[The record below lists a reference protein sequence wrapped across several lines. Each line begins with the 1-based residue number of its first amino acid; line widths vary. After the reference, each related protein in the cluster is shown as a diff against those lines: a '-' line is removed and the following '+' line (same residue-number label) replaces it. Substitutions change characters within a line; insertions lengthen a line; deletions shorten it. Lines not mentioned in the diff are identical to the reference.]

1 MSEGRDE
8 KHVPSADRAERNL
21 RPVPAHA
28 GRRPVG
34 PSLRPGSGV
43 RLISPAWWL
52 GTACGAH
59 AVATGTVWW
68 QVSGDLLFNGQPGG
82 PAVALGRLT
91 GLLVGSAVLLQLVLV
106 SRLPGIEPS
115 LGCDRLYRLHRR
127 LGFAIG
133 LLFLG
138 HPALLTFGYARWH
151 RLSLRQQFAEITQ
164 ELPHAWPAIGAA
176 FVIVLVVALS
186 IPMVRRRLRYEVW
199 HASHFGLYLAVGLAS
214 LHQVNGAELSS
225 QPWCTRYWVA
235 LHVLVVGCFVVFR
248 AGRPIFRFAR
258 HRFRVDRIVSE
269 SDDVLSVYLT
279 GRHLHRFTFRPGQYA
294 NVAFLSK
301 GLWAPHPFSF
311 SAAPNGRFLRL
322 SIKAVGDFTRRIHE
336 LRPGALVL
344 LEGPLGAFTARTS
357 TPQKYLMVAG
367 GIGITPIRALI
378 ESLVAAH
385 RDVVLL
391 YAVKT
396 AKDLVFASE
405 LRALTARCH
414 LVLSRWA
421 GPADGYERGRV
432 DRLMLER
439 LVPDVRDRG
448 VFVGGPLP
456 MMKVVIEALH
466 ALDVR
471 GSRIH
476 CERFA

>member
-1 MSEGRDE
+1 
-8 KHVPSADRAERNL
+8 
-21 RPVPAHA
+21 
-28 GRRPVG
+28 
-34 PSLRPGSGV
+34 V
-43 RLISPAWWL
+43 RLITPAQWL

-59 AVATGTVWW
+59 AVVMGTVWW
-68 QVSGDLLFNGQPGG
+68 QVSGDLLFSGQPGG

-91 GLLVGSAVLLQLVLV
+91 GLLVGSAILLQLVLV

-127 LGFAIG
+127 LGLAIG

-151 RLSLRQQFAEITQ
+151 RLSLREQFEEITRD
-164 ELPHAWPAIGAA
+164 LPHAWPAIGAA

-186 IPMVRRRLRYEVW
+186 IPMVRRRLRYEAW
-199 HASHFGLYLAVGLAS
+199 HASHFGMYLAVGLAS

-225 QPWCTRYWVA
+225 QPWWAGYWVA

-258 HRFRVDRIVSE
+258 HRFRIDKIVFE

-336 LRPGALVL
+336 LRPGAFVL
-344 LEGPLGAFTARTS
+344 LEGPLGAFTAMTS
-357 TPQKYLMVAG
+357 TPEKYLMVAG

-378 ESLVAAH
+378 ESLAGAH

-391 YAVKT
+391 YAAKT

-405 LRALTARCH
+405 LRALTGHCH

-421 GPADGYERGRV
+421 GPADGYVLGRV

-439 LVPDVRDRG
+439 LVPDVRDRE
-448 VFVGGPLP
+448 VFVCGPLP

-471 GSRIH
+471 GSRVH
-476 CERFA
+476 YERFA

>member
-1 MSEGRDE
+1 M
-8 KHVPSADRAERNL
+8 
-21 RPVPAHA
+21 
-28 GRRPVG
+28 
-34 PSLRPGSGV
+34 
-43 RLISPAWWL
+43 RLITPARWL
-52 GTACGAH
+52 GTACVAH
-59 AVATGTVWW
+59 AMAIGTAWW
-68 QVSGDLLFNGQPGG
+68 QISGGLLFSCQPGR
-82 PAVALGRLT
+82 PAVALGRLA
-91 GLLVGSAVLLQLVLV
+91 GLLVSSAVLLQLVLV

-115 LGCDRLYRLHRR
+115 LGSDRLHRLHRR

-133 LLFLG
+133 SLFLG

-151 RLSLRQQFAEITQ
+151 HLSPRLQFAEIAR
-164 ELPHAWPAIGAA
+164 ELPHAWPAMGAA
-176 FVIVLVVALS
+176 FVIVLVVTLS
-186 IPMVRRRLRYEVW
+186 TPMVRRRLRYEVW
-199 HASHFGLYLAVGLAS
+199 HAGHLGMYLAVGLAS
-214 LHQVNGAELSS
+214 LHQLNGAELSS
-225 QPWCTRYWVA
+225 QSWWAGYWVG
-235 LHVLVVGCFVVFR
+235 LHFLVVGCFLVFR

-258 HRFRVDRIVSE
+258 HRFRIDKIVSE

-279 GRHLHRFTFRPGQYA
+279 GRRLDQFNFRPGQYA

-336 LRPGALVL
+336 LRPGAFVL
-344 LEGPLGAFTARTS
+344 LEGPLGAFTAMTS
-357 TPQKYLMVAG
+357 TPEKYLMVAG
-367 GIGITPIRALI
+367 GIGITPIRALL
-378 ESLVAAH
+378 ESLVGAH

-439 LVPDVRDRG
+439 LVPDVRDRE
-448 VFVGGPLP
+448 VFVCGPLP

-466 ALDVR
+466 SLDVR

-476 CERFA
+476 YERFA

>member
-1 MSEGRDE
+1 MSR
-8 KHVPSADRAERNL
+8 PPIAQSADL
-21 RPVPAHA
+21 RPIPEHA
-28 GRRPVG
+28 GQRPG
-34 PSLRPGSGV
+34 GSSLRPGSGL
-43 RLISPAWWL
+43 RLTTPAQWL
-52 GTACGAH
+52 GTACVAH
-59 AVATGTVWW
+59 AVAIGTAWW
-68 QVSGDLLFNGQPGG
+68 HVSGGLLFSGQPGG
-82 PAVALGRLT
+82 RAVALGRLA
-91 GLLVGSAVLLQLVLV
+91 GLLVSSAVLLQLVLV

-133 LLFLG
+133 SLFLG

-151 RLSLRQQFAEITQ
+151 HLSFRRQFAEIARD
-164 ELPHAWPAIGAA
+164 LPHAWPAIGATL
-176 FVIVLVVALS
+176 VIVLAVALS
-186 IPMVRRRLRYEVW
+186 TPIIRRRLSYEAW
-199 HASHFGLYLAVGLAS
+199 HAGHLGMYLAVGLAS
-214 LHQVNGAELSS
+214 LHQLNGAELSS
-225 QPWCTRYWVA
+225 LPWWTGYWVA
-235 LHVLVVGCFVVFR
+235 VHILVVGCFVVFR

-258 HRFRVDRIVSE
+258 HRFRIDKIVSE
-269 SDDVLSVYLT
+269 SDDVLSLYLT

-294 NVAFLSK
+294 NVAFLWK

-336 LRPGALVL
+336 LRPGAFVL
-344 LEGPLGAFTARTS
+344 LEGPLGAFTAMTS
-357 TPQKYLMVAG
+357 THEKYLMVAG

-378 ESLVAAH
+378 ESLVDAH

-421 GPADGYERGRV
+421 GPADGYEQGHV

-439 LVPDVRDRG
+439 LVPDVQDRE
-448 VFVGGPLP
+448 VFVCGPLP
-456 MMKVVIEALH
+456 MMKAVIRALH
-466 ALDVR
+466 ALEVR

-476 CERFA
+476 YERFA

>member
-1 MSEGRDE
+1 
-8 KHVPSADRAERNL
+8 
-21 RPVPAHA
+21 
-28 GRRPVG
+28 
-34 PSLRPGSGV
+34 
-43 RLISPAWWL
+43 
-52 GTACGAH
+52 
-59 AVATGTVWW
+59 VAIGTVWW
-68 QVSGDLLFNGQPGG
+68 RVSGGLLFSGQPGG
-82 PAVALGRLT
+82 RAVALGRLA

-127 LGFAIG
+127 LGFVIG
-133 LLFLG
+133 SLFLG
-138 HPALLTFGYARWH
+138 HPALLTFGYAHWH
-151 RLSLRQQFAEITQ
+151 QLSLRLQFVEIAQ
-164 ELPHAWPAIGAA
+164 DLPHAWPAIGATLM
-176 FVIVLVVALS
+176 IVTTVALS
-186 IPMVRRRLRYEVW
+186 TPIIRRRLTYEAW
-199 HASHFGLYLAVGLAS
+199 HAGHLGMYLAVGLAS
-214 LHQVNGAELSS
+214 LHQLNGAELSS
-225 QPWCTRYWVA
+225 QSWWAGYWIAV
-235 LHVLVVGCFVVFR
+235 HVLVVGCFVVFR

-258 HRFRVDRIVSE
+258 HRFRIDKIVSE
-269 SDDVLSVYLT
+269 SDDVLSLYLT
-279 GRHLHRFTFRPGQYA
+279 GRHLYRFTFRPGQYA

-336 LRPGALVL
+336 LRPGAFVL
-344 LEGPLGAFTARTS
+344 LEAPLGAFTAMTS
-357 TPQKYLMVAG
+357 ADEKYLMVAG

-378 ESLVAAH
+378 ESLVDAH

-414 LVLSRWA
+414 LVLSQWA
-421 GPADGYERGRV
+421 GPADGYEQGRV

-439 LVPDVRDRG
+439 LVPDVRDRE
-448 VFVGGPLP
+448 VFVCGPPP
-456 MMKVVIEALH
+456 MMKAVITALN
-466 ALDVR
+466 ALEVR

-476 CERFA
+476 YERFA